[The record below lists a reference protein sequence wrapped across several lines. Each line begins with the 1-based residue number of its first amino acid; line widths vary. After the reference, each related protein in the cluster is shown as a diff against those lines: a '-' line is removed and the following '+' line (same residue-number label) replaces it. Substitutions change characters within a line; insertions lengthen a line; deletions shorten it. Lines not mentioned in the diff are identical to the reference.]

1 MRLSYQLS
9 HQSDYFRTEFSNV
22 RRKLVYA
29 SGIVLVATSVVT
41 PSYAKRDVALLAL
54 HDNPSEEVAPPT
66 SIDFEAH
73 RVGSDVELKWV
84 VSGFVKYFS
93 VVRSLDRENWE
104 PILHMTGSIQTYHK
118 TEYFDIDYNVP
129 SFKLFY
135 RVNNVLYSG
144 EIITS
149 NVSYV
154 PPYDDLTSFEER
166 LIKTISDPIQEG
178 MHIDLSFVNFEAE
191 DLLLVLRDQCGVEFY
206 AKVKYVQ
213 GEQTYVVTDV
223 SGDIPSGQY
232 LITASSKK
240 HIYSSKLRI
249 ELTD

>member
-1 MRLSYQLS
+1 
-9 HQSDYFRTEFSNV
+9 
-22 RRKLVYA
+22 
-29 SGIVLVATSVVT
+29 
-41 PSYAKRDVALLAL
+41 
-54 HDNPSEEVAPPT
+54 
-66 SIDFEAH
+66 
-73 RVGSDVELKWV
+73 
-84 VSGFVKYFS
+84 
-93 VVRSLDRENWE
+93 
-104 PILHMTGSIQTYHK
+104 
-118 TEYFDIDYNVP
+118 
-129 SFKLFY
+129 
-135 RVNNVLYSG
+135 
-144 EIITS
+144 
-149 NVSYV
+149 
-154 PPYDDLTSFEER
+154 